1 MKFLDLWV
9 ATEDKEEESLNQKYS
24 KLIDISKDEI
34 FDSIKSYILD
44 IRKRELSTSAMNGFI
59 YAIKHFYEM
68 NDIDLG
74 SLAWKKLKKF
84 MGEETEK
91 HEDRAYTRE
100 EIQTLLNFSDI
111 KLKAIVLLLSS
122 TGMRIGALG
131 TMLKSHLED
140 KGNCYGIKVYKGCKG
155 GGKYLI
161 WCSPE
166 ARKALED
173 YFQYRERYGEKIG
186 PNSPVFRN
194 DFDTDIIESA
204 RRVKSLSSDAMRID
218 IYEHLVK
225 AGLRIVDHV
234 NINNR
239 NEVGMT
245 KGFRKFFKT
254 QLVLARVDPELRELF
269 IGHSQK
275 KLEHV
280 YTRMTED
287 QIFEEYSKAI
297 PFLTIDPANKLQNQV
312 QELTEKQDDLT
323 LLKLE
328 HRQEMNEMREEIKV
342 MMSMIRQNPKLVNVK
357 PESLKKK
364 LK

>member
-1 MKFLDLWV
+1 M
-9 ATEDKEEESLNQKYS
+9 
-24 KLIDISKDEI
+24 
-34 FDSIKSYILD
+34 
-44 IRKRELSTSAMNGFI
+44 
-59 YAIKHFYEM
+59 
-68 NDIDLG
+68 
-74 SLAWKKLKKF
+74 
-84 MGEETEK
+84 
-91 HEDRAYTRE
+91 
-100 EIQTLLNFSDI
+100 
-111 KLKAIVLLLSS
+111 
-122 TGMRIGALG
+122 
-131 TMLKSHLED
+131 
-140 KGNCYGIKVYKGCKG
+140 G
-155 GGKYLI
+155 GGKYFI
-161 WCSPE
+161 WCSAE

-254 QLVLARVDPELRELF
+254 QLVLAGVDPELRELF

-275 KLEHV
+275 KLKHV
-280 YTRMTED
+280 YTCMNEE

-297 PFLTIDPANKLQNQV
+297 PLLTIDPKNKLEKKV
-312 QELTEKQDDLT
+312 EELTEQNNKT
-323 LLKLE
+323 VVKELE
-328 HRQEMNEMREEIKV
+328 HRRTVQMLIEENNKTKHEILELRQRSLSIQEFD
-342 MMSMIRQNPKLVNVK
+342 
-357 PESLKKK
+357 K
-364 LK
+364 LKQISAMLDQYEERSCLEEEGRIPKIGANPEFIKQMEKFEKKTNKKSDRKAMRNLLGLKLLSEE